1 MTLRLLHF
9 ADLHLGVE
17 THGQFRPELGYSS
30 RVQDFLNAF
39 DQVIETAITER
50 VDAVLFAGDAF
61 KNAEPSPTLQRHF
74 AARIQRLLAAAIP
87 TVLLVGNHDRPRSPS
102 RSTPM
107 DIYAAL
113 QLPGIIVASRP
124 DFLRVQT
131 RHGPLQIVAL
141 PWMPMRQLLADDE
154 LRALPEHEF
163 ERRFREIIS
172 ANVQALLTAL
182 DPAHPAVFLAHLTME
197 GGRFG
202 SERNVLLGNDPLF
215 ALDELGLDRAP
226 IDYVALG
233 HLHSHQVIHRQP
245 PVIYAGSIE
254 RIDFGEE
261 REEKGFIIVSIEPGT
276 HPRQVTWEFRPLQTR
291 AMCTVR
297 FEVTSE
303 NPMEQIRSVLER
315 RANELRDAI
324 VRLFVVASP
333 ERATAIRTNEIRRW
347 LLELGAT
354 YVAGVVV
361 ETERSIRPRVDV
373 TRETR
378 NDPVALLERWV
389 RLRQLSDE
397 FANAVLSRGREIIE
411 RVEASDFLK
420 EKAADQR

>member
-1 MTLRLLHF
+1 MPLRLLHF

-30 RVQDFLNAF
+30 RVQDFLDAL
-39 DQVIETAITER
+39 DQVIDTAITEH

-61 KNAEPSPTLQRHF
+61 KNAEPSPTLQRYF

-113 QLPGIIVASRP
+113 QLPGIRVASRP
-124 DFLRVQT
+124 DLLTVPTQ
-131 RHGPLQIVAL
+131 HGPLQIVAL

-163 ERRFREIIS
+163 ERHFREMIS
-172 ANVQALLTAL
+172 AQAQALLAAL
-182 DPAHPAVFLAHLTME
+182 DPTYPAIFLAHLTIE

-202 SERNVLLGNDPLF
+202 SERSVLLGNDPLF
-215 ALDELGLDRAP
+215 ALDELGIDRAP

-233 HLHSHQVIHRQP
+233 HLHSFQIIHQQP

-261 REEKGFIIVSIEPGT
+261 REEKGFVIVSIEPGVY
-276 HPRQVTWEFRPLQTR
+276 PRQVTWQFRPLRTR
-291 AMCTVR
+291 AMSTVR

-303 NPMEQIRSVLER
+303 SPMEQIRSVLER
-315 RANELRDAI
+315 RADQFRNAI
-324 VRLFVVASP
+324 VRLIVTTSP
-333 ERATAIRTNEIRRW
+333 ERAAVIRAHEIRRW

-354 YVAGVVV
+354 YVAGITI
-361 ETERSIRPRVDV
+361 ETERSARPRIDISH
-373 TRETR
+373 ETR
-378 NDPVALLERWV
+378 NDPVGLLERWV
-389 RLRQLSDE
+389 RLRQLSDD
-397 FANAVLSRGREIIE
+397 FASAVLSRGREIIE
-411 RVEASDFLK
+411 RVDASEFLK